1 MDSPH
6 ASVARRSRGLLAIVD
21 HFVPEPLMRSSELR
35 MRARVLVGASF
46 MLGLF
51 GLLVVIVRAITL
63 PLDLA
68 FWVGVLDVVLVLPLA
83 EVQRVTGSNRIAG
96 GLLTAALTLTFP
108 LMLYQVGV
116 YPAPVVL
123 LFPLVPLIATYFVGV
138 TLGLVSTLMIAG
150 ASLGLGLTLPV
161 QLPPPYAPYLPT
173 FIAVGTL
180 SPIMCFLLAAL
191 HERNRER
198 NETLLQETNAALTAA
213 RDLAE
218 SADRRK
224 TEFLRHMSHELRTPL
239 NAIVGYSELLRE
251 QAEEIAGAQVLEQDL
266 DKVGAAS
273 KHLLALIDDLL
284 DIAKIEAGGVSLALA
299 PLDLGVVL
307 AELRGTIA
315 PLAERGDNQLVIA
328 VEPAAAQLRSDHQRL
343 QQVLINLVG
352 NACKFTEHGSITI
365 RAEAADE
372 RAEVRI
378 EVIDSG
384 VGMDPD
390 QLGAIFEPFVQ
401 VDDSPARRR
410 QGSGLGLAITKKLVE
425 LLGGT
430 ITVRSRPGQG
440 STFTVQLPREG
451 PPG

>member
-1 MDSPH
+1 
-6 ASVARRSRGLLAIVD
+6 
-21 HFVPEPLMRSSELR
+21 
-35 MRARVLVGASF
+35 
-46 MLGLF
+46 
-51 GLLVVIVRAITL
+51 
-63 PLDLA
+63 
-68 FWVGVLDVVLVLPLA
+68 
-83 EVQRVTGSNRIAG
+83 
-96 GLLTAALTLTFP
+96 
-108 LMLYQVGV
+108 
-116 YPAPVVL
+116 
-123 LFPLVPLIATYFVGV
+123 
-138 TLGLVSTLMIAG
+138 
-150 ASLGLGLTLPV
+150 
-161 QLPPPYAPYLPT
+161 
-173 FIAVGTL
+173 
-180 SPIMCFLLAAL
+180 
-191 HERNRER
+191 
-198 NETLLQETNAALTAA
+198 
-213 RDLAE
+213 
-218 SADRRK
+218 
-224 TEFLRHMSHELRTPL
+224 MSHELRTPL
-239 NAIVGYSELLRE
+239 NAIIGYSELLRE
-251 QAEEIAGAQVLEQDL
+251 EVEEIAGAQVLEQDL

-273 KHLLALIDDLL
+273 KHLLGLIDDLL
-284 DIAKIEAGGVSLALA
+284 DIAKIEAGGIGLALT
-299 PLDLGVVL
+299 PLDLRVVL

-384 VGMDPD
+384 VGMNPD

>member
-21 HFVPEPLMRSSELR
+21 HFVPEPLMRSSDLR

-63 PLDLA
+63 PLNLA
-68 FWVGVLDVVLVLPLA
+68 YWISVLDVVLVLPLA

-180 SPIMCFLLAAL
+180 SPIMSFLLAAL

-239 NAIVGYSELLRE
+239 NAIIGYSELLRE
-251 QAEEIAGAQVLEQDL
+251 EVEEIAGAQVLEQDL

-273 KHLLALIDDLL
+273 KHLLGLIDDLL
-284 DIAKIEAGGVSLALA
+284 DIAKIEAGGIGLALT
-299 PLDLGVVL
+299 PLDLRVVL

-315 PLAERGDNQLVIA
+315 PLAERGDNRLVIA

-365 RAEAADE
+365 RADAADE

-384 VGMDPD
+384 VGMNPD

>member
-1 MDSPH
+1 
-6 ASVARRSRGLLAIVD
+6 
-21 HFVPEPLMRSSELR
+21 MRSSDLR

-51 GLLVVIVRAITL
+51 GLVVVIVRALTL

-180 SPIMCFLLAAL
+180 SPIMSFLLAAL

-251 QAEEIAGAQVLEQDL
+251 EAEEIAGAQVLEQDL

-451 PPG
+451 PRG

>member
-1 MDSPH
+1 VDSPH

-21 HFVPEPLMRSSELR
+21 HFVPEPLMRSSDLR

-51 GLLVVIVRAITL
+51 GLVVVVVRALTL

-108 LMLYQVGV
+108 LMLYQVGL

-138 TLGLVSTLMIAG
+138 TLGLVSTLMIAS

-161 QLPPPYAPYLPT
+161 QLPPPYAPFLPT

-198 NETLLQETNAALTAA
+198 NETLLQETNAALAAA

-299 PLDLGVVL
+299 PLDLGVLL

-315 PLAERGDNQLVIA
+315 PLAERGDNRLVIA

-372 RAEVRI
+372 RAEVCI

-384 VGMDPD
+384 VGMNPD

-425 LLGGT
+425 LLGGA

-440 STFTVQLPREG
+440 STFTVRLPREG

>member
-51 GLLVVIVRAITL
+51 GLVVVVVGALTL
-63 PLDLA
+63 PLNLA
-68 FWVGVLDVVLVLPLA
+68 YWISVLDVVLVLPLA

-161 QLPPPYAPYLPT
+161 QLPPPYAPFLPT

-198 NETLLQETNAALTAA
+198 NETLLQETNAALTVA

-239 NAIVGYSELLRE
+239 NAIIGYSELLRE
-251 QAEEIAGAQVLEQDL
+251 EAEEIAGAQVLEQDL

-273 KHLLALIDDLL
+273 KHLLGLIDDLL
-284 DIAKIEAGGVSLALA
+284 DIAKIEAGGIGLALT
-299 PLDLGVVL
+299 PLDLRVVL

-384 VGMDPD
+384 VGMHPD
-390 QLGAIFEPFVQ
+390 RLGAIFEPFVQ

-440 STFTVQLPREG
+440 STFTVQLPR
-451 PPG
+451 

>member
-1 MDSPH
+1 VDSPH

-21 HFVPEPLMRSSELR
+21 HFVPEPLMRSSDLR
-35 MRARVLVGASF
+35 MRAMVLVGASF

-51 GLLVVIVRAITL
+51 GLVVVIVRALTL

-180 SPIMCFLLAAL
+180 SPIMSFLLAAL

-198 NETLLQETNAALTAA
+198 NETLLQETNAALTVA

-239 NAIVGYSELLRE
+239 NAIIGYSELLRE
-251 QAEEIAGAQVLEQDL
+251 EVEEIAGAQVLEQDL

-273 KHLLALIDDLL
+273 KHLLGLIDDLL
-284 DIAKIEAGGVSLALA
+284 DIAKIEAGGIGLALT
-299 PLDLGVVL
+299 PLDLRVVL

-384 VGMDPD
+384 VGMNPD

>member
-21 HFVPEPLMRSSELR
+21 HFVPDPLMRSSELR

-46 MLGLF
+46 MLGVF
-51 GLLVVIVRAITL
+51 GLVVVVVRALTL

-116 YPAPVVL
+116 YPAPVVM

-138 TLGLVSTLMIAG
+138 TLGLVSTLMIAS

-161 QLPPPYAPYLPT
+161 QLPPPYAPFLPT

-180 SPIMCFLLAAL
+180 SPIMSFLLAAL

-198 NETLLQETNAALTAA
+198 NETLLQETNAALTVA

-224 TEFLRHMSHELRTPL
+224 TEFLRHKSHELRTPL

-251 QAEEIAGAQVLEQDL
+251 EVEEIAGAQVLEQDL

-273 KHLLALIDDLL
+273 KHLLGLIDDLL
-284 DIAKIEAGGVSLALA
+284 DIAKIEAGGISLALA
-299 PLDLGVVL
+299 PLDLRVVL
-307 AELRGTIA
+307 AELHGTIA
-315 PLAERGDNQLVIA
+315 PLAERGDNRLVIA

-365 RAEAADE
+365 RADASDE

-384 VGMDPD
+384 VGMHPD
-390 QLGAIFEPFVQ
+390 RLGAIFEPFVQ